1 MMFIAISSMLNA
13 KYVEINSYTKEITTK
28 SSRSKRKEQT
38 NKQIIT
44 TEVEQTRTEQI
55 NKRKFQ
61 AIGVS

>member
-1 MMFIAISSMLNA
+1 MLNA

>member
-1 MMFIAISSMLNA
+1 MMFIAMLSMLNA

-61 AIGVS
+61 ALGVS